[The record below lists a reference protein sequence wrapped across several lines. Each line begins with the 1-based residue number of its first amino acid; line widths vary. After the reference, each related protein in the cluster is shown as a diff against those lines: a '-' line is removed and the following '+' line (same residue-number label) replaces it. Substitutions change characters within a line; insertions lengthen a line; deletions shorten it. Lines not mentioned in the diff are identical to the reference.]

1 MSGFSR
7 RDFLLTTAGVALA
20 SRFPTPALAA
30 SEAPKRGGTLV
41 ATWGGFEPQSL
52 FVPAGGGSS
61 PYFTSTKVHE
71 RLVRINVDLKFE
83 PVLATDI
90 KPAEDFRSYTIK
102 LRENVTWHDGKPF
115 TADDVVFNAME
126 YWKPISAGVSL
137 DSLQSAEATDAHT
150 VVLKFKAPVPEFFLK
165 SVLAGKAGLLI
176 PKHIYA
182 GSNIITNPINN
193 TPVGTGPFKVK
204 EWVRGSHVEYAR
216 NENYWNP
223 GMPYLDRLVIRYW
236 RDPASR
242 SAAFEAGQLDIGTFN
257 PIPAPDID
265 RLTATKKFVAET
277 KGYSNAAWVS
287 TIEFNQRREI
297 LKKKEVRQAL
307 MMGIDRQFISDTI
320 FFGRAHP
327 SIGAIHSSN
336 SIFFTKDVQDY
347 PFDAKK
353 AAKMLDDAGYPV
365 KGGARFSLNLVSA
378 GWFDENDK
386 IGQYL
391 KQAFEDLD
399 IKVDLVVPD
408 RATSLKRI
416 YTDYE
421 YDVAVSNNAAS
432 IEQIP
437 QTTQFYTTDGI
448 VKGAAFRNATG
459 YSNPKLDEIVAKM
472 AVETDDKKRIE
483 LVHQFDQ
490 VIATDVPMLPMVD
503 LDSVTIART
512 DVRNHS
518 LTADFMGE
526 SWAEVWLDR

>member
-1 MSGFSR
+1 MSRFSR
-7 RDFLLTTAGVALA
+7 RNFLLTTAGAALA
-20 SRFPTPALAA
+20 SRFSAPALAA
-30 SEAPKRGGTLV
+30 TETPKRGGTLV

-71 RLVRINVDLKFE
+71 RLVRLNIDLKFE
-83 PVLATDI
+83 PVLALDI
-90 KPAEDFRSYTIK
+90 APAEDFRSYTIK

-115 TADDVVFNAME
+115 TSDDVVFNAIQ

-137 DSLQSAEATDAHT
+137 DALEGAEAVDAHT
-150 VVLKFKAPVPEFFLK
+150 VLLKFKAPVPEFFLK

-216 NENYWNP
+216 NDSYWNS
-223 GMPYLDRLVIRYW
+223 GMPYLDRLVIRWW

-257 PIPAPDID
+257 PVPMPDIA
-265 RLTATKKFVAET
+265 RLTDTKKFVAES
-277 KGYSNAAWVS
+277 KGYSNSAWVT

-297 LKKKEVRQAL
+297 FKKKEVRQAL
-307 MMGIDRQFISDTI
+307 LHGIDRQFIADTV

-336 SIFFTKDVQDY
+336 SLFFTKDVRDY

-353 AAKMLDDAGYPV
+353 AAKMLDATGYPV
-365 KGGARFSLNLVSA
+365 KGGSRFTMNLVSA
-378 GWFDENDK
+378 GWFEENDK

-416 YTDYE
+416 YTDYD
-421 YDVAVSNNAAS
+421 YDVAVSNNSGS
-432 IEQIP
+432 IEPIP
-437 QTTQFYTTDGI
+437 QTTQYYTTDGI

-459 YSNPKLDEIVAKM
+459 YSNPRLDEIVGKM
-472 AVETDDKKRIE
+472 AVETDEKQRVG

-490 VIATDVPMLPMVD
+490 LATSDAPLLPMVD
-503 LDSVTIART
+503 LDPVTIVRA